1 MGRHGVD
8 LTVLEP
14 DPSDVVPDEHRPPD
28 PLQRFTSGGWKRGVI
43 RLLVGVVLVVG
54 VISYTGT
61 EPLKR
66 LLDPNV
72 ALFLLLGAVVHLG
85 QRAARILKWS
95 YMIEGTVLVQHGW
108 RYLLRVQLIGMMGNL
123 LLPVSEGLKVW
134 AVSRTRVQA
143 KIGVESIAAETALHA
158 LFVGAA
164 GALGVAFV
172 ATAPTTLKWV
182 SGVVVAAPLALLV
195 VLNRWPRESATGI
208 RVAEPRVIG
217 WCVVE
222 TACQLF
228 LYALAL
234 HALGVPI
241 SVTLILALSPVLFLA
256 DLIMITPSGL
266 GMREALFAVVLP
278 LLAGATAETGV
289 AAGLLV
295 SSMLL
300 VATLAGGGLALLLPR
315 EE

>member
-1 MGRHGVD
+1 
-8 LTVLEP
+8 
-14 DPSDVVPDEHRPPD
+14 
-28 PLQRFTSGGWKRGVI
+28 
-43 RLLVGVVLVVG
+43 
-54 VISYTGT
+54 
-61 EPLKR
+61 
-66 LLDPNV
+66 
-72 ALFLLLGAVVHLG
+72 
-85 QRAARILKWS
+85 
-95 YMIEGTVLVQHGW
+95 
-108 RYLLRVQLIGMMGNL
+108 
-123 LLPVSEGLKVW
+123 
-134 AVSRTRVQA
+134 
-143 KIGVESIAAETALHA
+143 
-158 LFVGAA
+158 
-164 GALGVAFV
+164 
-172 ATAPTTLKWV
+172 
-182 SGVVVAAPLALLV
+182 
-195 VLNRWPRESATGI
+195 LNRWPRESATGI

-222 TACQLF
+222 TACQIV
-228 LYALAL
+228 LYGLAL

-241 SVTLILALSPVLFLA
+241 TVTLILALSPVLFLA